1 MEFPERIYTG
11 DEVRVAKGLIDKGYK
26 HRLRTKG
33 TQSFKEKV
41 KQALKLIKTAG
52 EYDFL
57 RTYIRS
63 IIEIDGLTQLREAD
77 AAIWANKYTVENP
90 VDAASVLVQK
100 ASHMKEYVEGKLYY
114 GGEAEKRSVERR
126 KQFLETLKEKT
137 REKGVKEE
145 CERLLNLWNES
156 SLVY

>member
-1 MEFPERIYTG
+1 LEFPKRIYTG
-11 DEVRVAKGLIDKGYK
+11 EEVRVAKELIDKGYK
-26 HRLRTKG
+26 HRLRTRG

-41 KQALKLIKTAG
+41 RQALKLIETAG
-52 EYDFL
+52 EYEFL

-100 ASHMKEYVEGKLYY
+100 TSHMKEYLEGKLYY

-126 KQFLETLKEKT
+126 KQFLETLKKKS
-137 REKGVKEE
+137 RQKDVKEE
-145 CERLLNLWNES
+145 CDRLLKLWNES
-156 SLVY
+156 SLIY